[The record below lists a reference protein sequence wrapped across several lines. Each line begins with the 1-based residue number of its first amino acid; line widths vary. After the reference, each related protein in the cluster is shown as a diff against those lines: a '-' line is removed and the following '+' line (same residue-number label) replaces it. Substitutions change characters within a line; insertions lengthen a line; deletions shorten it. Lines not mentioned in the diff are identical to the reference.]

1 MRISQYGGL
10 ALSRVL
16 CGGAAAQDATSLVK
30 PHVVRSRIGTG
41 AARPTHTP
49 AYGAPAPK
57 IIPMMFPKDLTP
69 LEKAVLLSGADEW
82 TSRGNPRAGIAP
94 FRMSDGPHGLRRQ
107 LLDWGEQAKR
117 RKQADRQRADRT
129 SGRVSEH
136 VPARRRSA
144 PARRRGGDNLG
155 LGESLPATCFP
166 TATAVADSW
175 DPALAE
181 AMGRA
186 LGEEARAQGV
196 DVLLGPGINI
206 KRSPLCGRNFE
217 YYSEDP
223 LLAGRMAAGLVRGVQ
238 GEGVAACPKHFAA
251 NGQELRRQASNSVVD
266 ERTLREIYLTAF
278 EIAVREGRPWALM
291 SSYNQVNGVYAHE
304 NRHLLT
310 EILRDEWGFD
320 GAVISDWG
328 GSNSAVAAVRA
339 GGSLE
344 MPSPG
349 YTSARAIM
357 GALRS
362 GRLSMTDLDAR
373 VAEVARLSARVHGAS
388 AHGAR
393 VHGARAHG
401 GLVHDGRVCGERGDG
416 ASVDAVRVDGARVD
430 DSHPSDTRTGIAD
443 ASRPHGSP
451 ANDTRTGI
459 PPMPA
464 SMIDAHHALARRVA
478 EESAVLLKNE
488 LVHGAGDDVRTDAR
502 DSKETVGTAADADA
516 RPVTGAGA
524 SHADADAGAA
534 CGRDGIDSSRGRAG
548 VAAGLPAS
556 GTPALPLA
564 PGARIAVIGDMARI
578 PRYQGSGSSKVNAT
592 REENLL
598 ESLRADGC
606 VTVVGYAQGYERHGS
621 GSVGSS
627 RPRTRGLTDEAV
639 SLAARGDVDAV
650 VVAAGLDER
659 SEAEGLDRSAMAMP
673 RPQNDLIEALAAV
686 CRPVGKPLVV
696 VLVAGSPVELPWIDH
711 VDAVLYAALSGQAGA
726 SAIAR
731 LLVGKAN
738 PCGHLAET
746 WPLRLADAPTAG
758 WYPARHRNAI
768 YREGPFVGYRY
779 HVTAGVPVR
788 FPFGHG
794 LSYSRFTYAGLHVEA
809 GGACAAGRGAGVGA
823 ADADDEGTADDCAV
837 GASADAGWGGADV
850 ASGVKADGAEP
861 DRGVDVG
868 GVTFTVTN
876 DSDVPGATVA
886 QLYVRAPEPRGP
898 RPARELKG
906 FAKVWLGPHESR
918 EVHIPFDQY
927 TFRHWAGT
935 GSPESGADANSAD
948 AAAAIVD
955 GRDGVGDAAA
965 AGPGAA
971 DSGSGW
977 QVTSGDWTVMIG
989 RSVDDIALATTCHV
1003 DGTVDPTPSDPR
1015 LGAYLTGRVK
1025 EVSDANLCVLFGV
1038 ESEAEGPEGTGA
1050 ELDGILSALPPLPG
1064 IDPEEPAEYGPNDPI
1079 LDWVGSSSPIARAIA
1094 RRLIE
1099 RAIETRERHG
1109 EPDLDALF
1117 KLNMPPRVMVKLAGG
1132 LVDSRMVEGVV
1143 DIANGRTSRGLR
1155 RLALGFLRN
1164 LVANVITTRQLR
1176 ARR

>member
-1 MRISQYGGL
+1 
-10 ALSRVL
+10 
-16 CGGAAAQDATSLVK
+16 
-30 PHVVRSRIGTG
+30 
-41 AARPTHTP
+41 
-49 AYGAPAPK
+49 
-57 IIPMMFPKDLTP
+57 
-69 LEKAVLLSGADEW
+69 
-82 TSRGNPRAGIAP
+82 
-94 FRMSDGPHGLRRQ
+94 
-107 LLDWGEQAKR
+107 
-117 RKQADRQRADRT
+117 
-129 SGRVSEH
+129 
-136 VPARRRSA
+136 
-144 PARRRGGDNLG
+144 
-155 LGESLPATCFP
+155 
-166 TATAVADSW
+166 
-175 DPALAE
+175 
-181 AMGRA
+181 
-186 LGEEARAQGV
+186 
-196 DVLLGPGINI
+196 
-206 KRSPLCGRNFE
+206 
-217 YYSEDP
+217 
-223 LLAGRMAAGLVRGVQ
+223 
-238 GEGVAACPKHFAA
+238 
-251 NGQELRRQASNSVVD
+251 
-266 ERTLREIYLTAF
+266 
-278 EIAVREGRPWALM
+278 
-291 SSYNQVNGVYAHE
+291 
-304 NRHLLT
+304 
-310 EILRDEWGFD
+310 
-320 GAVISDWG
+320 
-328 GSNSAVAAVRA
+328 
-339 GGSLE
+339 
-344 MPSPG
+344 
-349 YTSARAIM
+349 
-357 GALRS
+357 
-362 GRLSMTDLDAR
+362 
-373 VAEVARLSARVHGAS
+373 
-388 AHGAR
+388 
-393 VHGARAHG
+393 
-401 GLVHDGRVCGERGDG
+401 
-416 ASVDAVRVDGARVD
+416 
-430 DSHPSDTRTGIAD
+430 
-443 ASRPHGSP
+443 
-451 ANDTRTGI
+451 
-459 PPMPA
+459 
-464 SMIDAHHALARRVA
+464 MIDAHHALARRVA

-488 LVHGAGDDVRTDAR
+488 FVHGAGDDVRTDAR
-502 DSKETVGTAADADA
+502 DSKETVGTAADADADA

-534 CGRDGIDSSRGRAG
+534 CGRDGIDSSRGQ
-548 VAAGLPAS
+548 VDIDAARPAS

-564 PGARIAVIGDMARI
+564 PGARIAVIGDMARN

-598 ESLRADGC
+598 ESLRADGG

-659 SEAEGLDRSAMAMP
+659 SEAEGLDRSTMAMP

-809 GGACAAGRGAGVGA
+809 GAAGAAGRGIGVG
-823 ADADDEGTADDCAV
+823 ADDEGV
-837 GASADAGWGGADV
+837 AGRGE
-850 ASGVKADGAEP
+850 EP
-861 DRGVDVG
+861 GRGTNPG
-868 GVTFTVTN
+868 GVTFTITN
-876 DSDVPGATVA
+876 DSDVAGATVA

-918 EVHIPFDQY
+918 EVRIPFDRY
-927 TFRHWAGT
+927 TFRHWAGAGAAGT
-935 GSPESGADANSAD
+935 GSPES
-948 AAAAIVD
+948 
-955 GRDGVGDAAA
+955 
-965 AGPGAA
+965 GAA

-1038 ESEAEGPEGTGA
+1038 EPEAEGPEGTGA

-1079 LDWVGSSSPIARAIA
+1079 LDWVGSSSPIARTFA

-1143 DIANGRTSRGLR
+1143 DVANGRTPRGLR
-1155 RLALGFLRN
+1155 RLTLGFLRN
-1164 LVANVITTRQLR
+1164 LMANAITTRQLR